1 FDREG
6 WPYFRREGYDEFY
19 PGYGVSWPIL
29 NGAIGMTYEQAS
41 SGGGAIRR
49 NDGTV
54 LTLHDAVRGHYT
66 AAWATVTTTAARRTD
81 RVRDYLQLRRD
92 ATAGGSRGPM
102 RAVVLE
108 RDGYGRADS
117 LAARLM
123 ANGIEV
129 RRFTS
134 ETAVGR

>member
-1 FDREG
+1 
-6 WPYFRREGYDEFY
+6 
-19 PGYGVSWPIL
+19 
-29 NGAIGMTYEQAS
+29 
-41 SGGGAIRR
+41 
-49 NDGTV
+49 
-54 LTLHDAVRGHYT
+54 
-66 AAWATVTTTAARRTD
+66 TTAARRTD

-129 RRFTS
+129 RRFSS
-134 ETAVGR
+134 ETAVGRVTAYPHTTGAANLPAGSYVVDLAQPQGFLARALLEPD